1 MTLAKSEIAPK
12 TQENSNTEEMNQ
24 QPQII
29 ESASSAKSKPKPNF
43 QTKICDHW
51 RRSGNCSYGDACWYA
66 HGEDDLRK
74 LTNYRNNR
82 ITDERLTGENDRNGT
97 YGNVSRG
104 SNQVKDEAAKTMK
117 NPDEFKAPLPSK
129 RVSTNV
135 KGLTVNIPQ
144 NIAFKDQPANASMP
158 LSPAQERWISMSNN
172 VPAATGDKIEP
183 TVISSS
189 SNATIKN
196 SNENELEKK
205 SSMENMFE
213 RRIGTG
219 NGFRENDVDDYGFLS
234 PNPFPYPPGSVIPNG
249 NASHVTATGSHQ
261 RSISRIPPKKS
272 FPGPHF
278 GGSAA
283 HHVGIPL
290 GQEQSRVLRPG
301 NINGGYNDRHFP
313 SQKPIAN
320 ARPLREIPQGNT
332 FNGSQPQLQQACWN
346 VAGEIYQRQKDIETC
361 GLRGTSDQQSI
372 QARETEMN
380 QILSKLKVNDLPL
393 LRYMLDHGMPHGRDG
408 TNPIW
413 NELTNNGPQLSQQ
426 LPSMSAHGHSNNL
439 GYSNNDVNNVSDC
452 SCKNGRP
459 KIPSFD
465 PHVIQ
470 SQYTQS
476 HHHHAQNFAQHQA
489 QHHLHNSHHHHH
501 QPKYPM
507 QSQQHHMFR
516 QPSGLPFGGLMP
528 SVSELAAP
536 PKIFESL
543 LPSDENFSIWLEPK
557 PKNDSLCHLRA
568 SNSAIKSSS
577 CVSLLTKMDVLRSEK
592 IPISEEDIANSHGN
606 HGNGK
611 NISSGEVTSSESSSP
626 PYLSLMELLSSEN
639 LLEETSDKPKRTM
652 FDFDTLKI
660 AETLNSD
667 ATLSGQS
674 SETVSSKK
682 SESPSFFFVDEK
694 TPISGDSVKNS
705 ALFASSSPSFMEQ
718 CDFFAATGS
727 CPFGN
732 GCHLSHS
739 ISQE

>member
-24 QPQII
+24 QTPII
-29 ESASSAKSKPKPNF
+29 ESASSAKSKPKSNL
-43 QTKICDHW
+43 QSKICDHW
-51 RRSGNCSYGDACWYA
+51 RRSGNCSYGDSCWYA

-74 LTNYRNNR
+74 LTMYRNNR
-82 ITDERLTGENDRNGT
+82 NTDERLTGENDRNCT

-104 SNQVKDEAAKTMK
+104 SNQVKDEVAKVMK

-172 VPAATGDKIEP
+172 VPATTGDKIEP

-189 SNATIKN
+189 SNTTIKN

-219 NGFRENDVDDYGFLS
+219 HGFRENDVDDYGFLS
-234 PNPFPYPPGSVIPNG
+234 PNQFPYPPGSVIPNG
-249 NASHVTATGSHQ
+249 NTSHVIATGSHQ
-261 RSISRIPPKKS
+261 RSISRVPPKKN
-272 FPGPHF
+272 FPGHF

-290 GQEQSRVLRPG
+290 GQQEQSRVPRPG
-301 NINGGYNDRHFP
+301 NINCGYNDRHFP
-313 SQKPIAN
+313 SQKPTAS

-346 VAGEIYQRQKDIETC
+346 VAGEIYQRQKEIETC
-361 GLRGTSDQQSI
+361 GLRGSSDQQSI
-372 QARETEMN
+372 QARATEMS
-380 QILSKLKVNDLPL
+380 QILSKLKGNDLPL
-393 LRYMLDHGMPHGRDG
+393 LRFMLDRGMPHGRDG

-413 NELTNNGPQLSQQ
+413 NELTNNGLQLNQS
-426 LPSMSAHGHSNNL
+426 LPPMSAHGHSNNL

-476 HHHHAQNFAQHQA
+476 HHHPAQNFAQHQA
-489 QHHLHNSHHHHH
+489 QHHLHNNHHH

-516 QPSGLPFGGLMP
+516 QPSSSPFGGPVP
-528 SVSELAAP
+528 SVTELAAP

-568 SNSAIKSSS
+568 SNSALKSNS

-606 HGNGK
+606 GR
-611 NISSGEVTSSESSSP
+611 NISSGEVSSSESSSP

-660 AETLNSD
+660 AETLYSD

-674 SETVSSKK
+674 SETVSIKK

-705 ALFASSSPSFMEQ
+705 GLFVSSAAQTPSFMKQ
-718 CDFFAATGS
+718 CDFFAASGS